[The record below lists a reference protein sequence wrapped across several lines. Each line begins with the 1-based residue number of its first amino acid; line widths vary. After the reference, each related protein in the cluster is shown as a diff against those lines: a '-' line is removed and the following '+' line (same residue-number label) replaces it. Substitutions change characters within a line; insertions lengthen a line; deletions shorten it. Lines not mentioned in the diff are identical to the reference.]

1 MLQFFS
7 TQQSVWYSAV
17 PKQRKYM
24 RKLSPAGDD
33 SIKEIW
39 HSPNVVA
46 NILTNSFSLTS
57 LLGFYFDSY
66 PLDRACTIASASLQH
81 CSFWACFE
89 WSMQYT
95 CSTGELVIKPARNCP
110 ALQRV
115 APSMREIK
123 AKEIKSLADIQHLI
137 GRKVYDVYRSIS
149 VFVVYAERYWG
160 VASLKA
166 FVSR

>member
-1 MLQFFS
+1 
-7 TQQSVWYSAV
+7 
-17 PKQRKYM
+17 M

-66 PLDRACTIASASLQH
+66 PLHRALSIVSASLEK
-81 CSFWACFE
+81 CAFWACFE
-89 WSMQYT
+89 WSIQYT
-95 CSTGELVIKPARNCP
+95 CSTGELVIRPARNCP
-110 ALQRV
+110 ALQRLSL
-115 APSMREIK
+115 SMRDIK
-123 AKEIKSLADIQHLI
+123 AREIKSLADIQHLI